1 MTPVNWEKVQRVVG
15 KYAHNMT
22 ANTSYDDRED
32 FAQIGIIRAW
42 ELMVRGESEGYII
55 RAGTNAI
62 RDASR
67 VHKTRNC
74 FSPVIAPYKKIEDTP
89 DFLALYADKNECL
102 QYEMPEA
109 PLVFDTLPLRRVD
122 REVIFAEW
130 AHELQADA
138 AVALGITTCA
148 FKGRLHR
155 AQKRARQLAGICQ

>member
-1 MTPVNWEKVQRVVG
+1 MNQVNWEKVQRVVG
-15 KYAHNMT
+15 KYAHSMT

-32 FAQIGIIRAW
+32 FAQIGIIKAW

-55 RAGTNAI
+55 ASGIRASI
-62 RDASR
+62 DASR
-67 VHKTRNC
+67 KHKSRNC
-74 FSPVIAPYKKIEDTP
+74 MTLFP
-89 DFLALYADKNECL
+89 DEAK
-102 QYEMPEA
+102 YEMPDA
-109 PLVFDTLPLRRVD
+109 PLVFDTLPLRSAD

-155 AQKRARQLAGICQ
+155 AQKRARQLAGIC